1 MKKIIL
7 LGLLAANWAPA
18 EEGKQAEV
26 SPTPTVTAT
35 ATATASVSAK
45 KAEGLWID
53 VRSPE
58 EYAAGHIEGAI
69 NIPVADVVAGVEKLK
84 LQKDAPINLYCKRGI
99 RAQQAY
105 EALSQA
111 GYSNLT
117 NQGGY
122 QDLVAKG
129 IK

>member
-18 EEGKQAEV
+18 EEAKQAEV
-26 SPTPTVTAT
+26 SPTPTATAT
-35 ATATASVSAK
+35 ATATAK

-69 NIPVADVVAGVEKLK
+69 NIPVNGIVAGVEKLK